1 MDEGESDCLGLVVKK
16 LLIDRKELDLA
27 LSSNEPEAHFYL
39 DLNTG
44 KIRKTAARS
53 IAGQEDY
60 DFVFHDLAKRTNFI
74 PLPKHTDTSFKEL
87 VRQFAGRTGDA
98 ELKSQLQELLKGK
111 FARFQLN
118 ELFFDHPEELKNWK
132 TFLREKYL
140 EELSGKLKNEGLTLQ
155 LA

>member
-1 MDEGESDCLGLVVKK
+1 
-16 LLIDRKELDLA
+16 IDRRELDWA

-60 DFVFHDLAKRTNFI
+60 DFVSHDLAKRTNFV
-74 PLPKHTDTSFKEL
+74 PLPKHTEASFKEL
-87 VRQFAGRTGDA
+87 VNQFAGRTGNE
-98 ELKSQLQELLKGK
+98 ELKTQLQNLLKEK
-111 FARFQLN
+111 FARFKLN
-118 ELFFDHPEELKNWK
+118 EIFFEHPDELKRWK
-132 TFLREKYL
+132 SFLQEKYL
-140 EELSGKLKNEGLTLQ
+140 EELSGKLKSEGLTLQ

>member
-1 MDEGESDCLGLVVKK
+1 MKK
-16 LLIDRKELDLA
+16 LLIDKQELDLA
-27 LSSNEPEAHFYL
+27 LSSNEPEARFYL

-60 DFVFHDLAKRTNFI
+60 DFVSHDLAKRTNFI
-74 PLPKHTDTSFKEL
+74 PLPKHTEISFKEL

-118 ELFFDHPEELKNWK
+118 ELFFDHPDELKNWK
-132 TFLREKYL
+132 TFLRERYL
-140 EELSGKLKNEGLTLQ
+140 QELARKLKNEGLTLQ

>member
-1 MDEGESDCLGLVVKK
+1 MKK
-16 LLIDRKELDLA
+16 VLIDRKELDLA

-44 KIRKTAARS
+44 KIRKTAAHS

-60 DFVFHDLAKRTNFI
+60 DFVSHDLAKRTNFI
-74 PLPKHTDTSFKEL
+74 PLPKHTETSFRDL
-87 VRQFAGRTGDA
+87 VRQFADRTGDA

-118 ELFFDHPEELKNWK
+118 ELFFDHPDELKSWK
-132 TFLREKYL
+132 TFLQEKYL
-140 EELSGKLKNEGLTLQ
+140 QELAGKLKNEGLTLQ
-155 LA
+155 LG

>member
-53 IAGQEDY
+53 IAGQEEY
-60 DFVFHDLAKRTNFI
+60 DFVSHDLAKRTNFI
-74 PLPKHTDTSFKEL
+74 PLPKHTEASFKEL

-98 ELKSQLQELLKGK
+98 ELKSQLQELLKEK

>member
-60 DFVFHDLAKRTNFI
+60 DFVSHDLAERTNFI
-74 PLPKHTDTSFKEL
+74 PLPKHTEASFKEL

>member
-60 DFVFHDLAKRTNFI
+60 DFVSHDLAKRTNFI
-74 PLPKHTDTSFKEL
+74 PLPKHTEASFKEL

-98 ELKSQLQELLKGK
+98 ELKSQLQVLLKGK

>member
-1 MDEGESDCLGLVVKK
+1 
-16 LLIDRKELDLA
+16 LA

-53 IAGQEDY
+53 IAGQEEY
-60 DFVFHDLAKRTNFI
+60 DFVSHDLAKRTNFI
-74 PLPKHTDTSFKEL
+74 PLPKHTEASFKEL

-98 ELKSQLQELLKGK
+98 ELKSQLQELLKEK